1 MPKRAQTGAVLGEAV
16 TTSGGGRGSWYVVM
30 QPRAH
35 ERARPSARSPQA
47 SGEPEGV
54 CGPQDSCWGEM
65 AVIEVVRP
73 LRLRTERE
81 IVACAGCKKHH
92 IFLSLSRG
100 VMLTIRRAISLWL
113 KAFVCTLPKYVT
125 ERNCCSS
132 DMLDQV
138 LSSGVSY
145 VGDKLHSRHAT
156 TNN

>member
-1 MPKRAQTGAVLGEAV
+1 MPKRAQIGAVLGEAV

-54 CGPQDSCWGEM
+54 CGPRDSCWGEM

-81 IVACAGCKKHH
+81 IVACRGCTKTSYLLESVPRREAYLPTSKF
-92 IFLSLSRG
+92 IVAQG
-100 VMLTIRRAISLWL
+100 VCVHVAEVR
-113 KAFVCTLPKYVT
+113 
-125 ERNCCSS
+125 
-132 DMLDQV
+132 D
-138 LSSGVSY
+138 
-145 VGDKLHSRHAT
+145 
-156 TNN
+156 